1 MISDLKNKN
10 IVIFGA
16 TSGIG
21 KSLSV
26 FLDKFDVNLVL
37 VARDKKQ
44 LEELKNKVNIKTR
57 LLICNFDKFEE
68 IKKTFN
74 KIKKFNI
81 KIDGLVYLGGV
92 HLIKPISLLV

>member
-26 FLDKFDVNLVL
+26 FLDKFDVNLIL
-37 VARDKKQ
+37 VARDKK
-44 LEELKNKVNIKTR
+44 
-57 LLICNFDKFEE
+57 
-68 IKKTFN
+68 
-74 KIKKFNI
+74 
-81 KIDGLVYLGGV
+81 
-92 HLIKPISLLV
+92 